1 MKMKTW
7 KFLPIMAM
15 GVCMAMTS
23 CSEDSKK
30 EDVSPTHLRVLIPRT
45 VALQQMMN

>member
-15 GVCMAMTS
+15 GVKIL
-23 CSEDSKK
+23 KK
-30 EDVSPTHLRVLIPRT
+30 KMFHTTHLRVLIPRT
-45 VALQQMMN
+45 VALQQMMI

>member
-30 EDVSPTHLRVLIPRT
+30 RRCFTQPICGF
-45 VALQQMMN
+45 